1 MAVDRKSIVE
11 TIKWIGPFLPKA
23 IDLIKQNPEIWQGIQ
38 DQANRLTRRKG
49 TAVQDVL
56 ATIEV
61 LRDQVAYLAESADDA
76 DESRRAEAWSKRLSH
91 CEHAAQ
97 LLTAPGTTKD
107 ERKALAAR
115 VATLRTEIFTAFIA
129 EQGEDAK
136 GIGRVPELDA
146 EPTLPDEA

>member
-1 MAVDRKSIVE
+1 MAVNRKAIVD

-23 IDLIKQNPEIWQGIQ
+23 VELIKANPEIWQSIQ
-38 DQANRLTRRKG
+38 DQANRLARRKG

-61 LRDQVAYLAESADDA
+61 LRDQVAYLAASADDA

-97 LLTAPGTTKD
+97 LLTAPGTTKA
-107 ERKALAAR
+107 ERAALADR
-115 VATLRTEIFTAFIA
+115 VAALRTEIFTAFI
-129 EQGEDAK
+129 EEHGDDAQ
-136 GIGRVPELDA
+136 GIGRVPDLD
-146 EPTLPDEA
+146 EPPRLPGEA

>member
-1 MAVDRKSIVE
+1 MAVDRKTIVE

-23 IDLIKQNPEIWQGIQ
+23 IEAIKQNPEIWQGIQ

-49 TAVQDVL
+49 SAVQDVL

-76 DESRRAEAWSKRLSH
+76 DESRRAVAWSKRLSH

-115 VATLRTEIFTAFIA
+115 VARLRTEIFTAFIA
-129 EQGEDAK
+129 EQGEDAQ
-136 GIGRVPELDA
+136 GVGRVPELDA
-146 EPTLPDEA
+146 PPTRPDEA

>member
-1 MAVDRKSIVE
+1 MAVDRKTIVA

-23 IDLIKQNPEIWQGIQ
+23 LELIKQNPEIWQSVQ
-38 DQANRLTRRKG
+38 DQANRLARRKG
-49 TAVQDVL
+49 TATQDVL

-61 LRDQVAYLAESADDA
+61 LRDQVAYLAESADDT
-76 DESRRAEAWSKRLSH
+76 DESRRAEAWSKRLTH

-129 EQGEDAK
+129 EHGEDAQ
-136 GIGRVPELDA
+136 GIGRVPELDGPA
-146 EPTLPDEA
+146 GSDEA

>member
-129 EQGEDAK
+129 EQGEDAR

-146 EPTLPDEA
+146 EPNLPDEA